1 MDDRRLSR
9 ATWIAAL
16 LAALNVS
23 ASAETAVALPP
34 GTYELRI
41 ETVLPHLEEALRYAT
56 ERKRQ
61 CLHEPDATSVFPL
74 LMHQAFTGCK
84 LGPAAQSADGL
95 HFTLHCDNPQAASGT
110 AAFQVDAGAVA
121 GMLDI
126 KMGAKNMTVSQRVY
140 GRRVGACPDAATR

>member
-9 ATWIAAL
+9 ATWMTAL
-16 LAALNVS
+16 LAALNFS
-23 ASAETAVALPP
+23 ASAETAVAVPP
-34 GTYELRI
+34 GSYELSI

-56 ERKRQ
+56 EHKRQ

-74 LMHQAFTGCK
+74 LKHQAFTGCK
-84 LGPAAQSADGL
+84 LDPAAQGSDGL
-95 HFTLHCDNPQAASGT
+95 HFALQCANPEAASGS

-121 GMLDI
+121 GVLDI